1 MSCCP
6 YIKYWFI
13 NHYVRVEWNGLCKLS
28 YLWIAAQSCH
38 LCSVLSVFMQLAL
51 AYAYQPQ
58 TCLYIFFLN
67 GCFNVF
73 CMTLMTIVKIN
84 IKKDIQRSKLR
95 IAMRVLSW
103 IICCLRA
110 AFWNFTEVSASL
122 YSAMCHINE
131 YLFLA
136 FNYYRENSLDSTLCE
151 KTRLIRACSSK

>member
-1 MSCCP
+1 MLISLNQNRSKCWGKTYELLPIYKILVYKPLCQG
-6 YIKYWFI
+6 
-13 NHYVRVEWNGLCKLS
+13 RMEWSVQVKLFVDS
-28 YLWIAAQSCH
+28 SSELSF
-38 LCSVLSVFMQLAL
+38 VLSSVSFHATSIGICISATDMLVH
-51 AYAYQPQ
+51 
-58 TCLYIFFLN
+58 FFLN

-122 YSAMCHINE
+122 YSAKYVSH
-131 YLFLA
+131 
-136 FNYYRENSLDSTLCE
+136 
-151 KTRLIRACSSK
+151 